1 MTIRNALY
9 FLRDDASIIVKE
21 SNKRSAVVVWERE
34 DYLQEA
40 NSQLSHKDI
49 YREVKGDAESPPME
63 VIKSVL
69 GKIRN
74 RGDLSY
80 ETLDYLLV
88 NNPKLGRFYLI

>member
-9 FLRDDASIIVKE
+9 FLRDDASIILKE

-40 NSQLSHKDI
+40 KRYSHKDI